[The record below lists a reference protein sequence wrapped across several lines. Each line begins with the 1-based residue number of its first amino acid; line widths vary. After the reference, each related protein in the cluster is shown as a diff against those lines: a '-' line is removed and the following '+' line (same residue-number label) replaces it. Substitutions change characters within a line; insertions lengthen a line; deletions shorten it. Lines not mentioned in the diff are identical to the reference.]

1 MDLKYIQTDNAPQA
15 VGPYSQAVRAGGL
28 LFVSGQLP
36 IDPATGE
43 MVSGDAAK
51 QAEQCLRNV
60 LAILEAEKLTADN
73 IVRATIYLQDMNDF
87 SRVNE
92 VYAAFFEGKYPARVC
107 VEVSRLP
114 KEAAVEIDAVA
125 GC

>member
-1 MDLKYIQTDNAPQA
+1 MDLKYIQTDNAPRA

>member
-1 MDLKYIQTDNAPQA
+1 MDLKYIQTNNAPRA

>member
-1 MDLKYIQTDNAPQA
+1 MDLKYIQTNNAPQA
-15 VGPYSQAVRAGGL
+15 VGPYSQAVKAGNL

-36 IDPATGE
+36 LDPATGE
-43 MVSGDAAK
+43 MVGGDAAA
-51 QAEQCLRNV
+51 QANQCLRNII
-60 LAILEAEKLTADN
+60 AILEAENLSVDN
-73 IVRATIYLQDMNDF
+73 IVRITIYLQDMNDF

-92 VYAAFFEGKYPARVC
+92 VYAAFFAGKYPARVC

-125 GC
+125 CF

>member
-1 MDLKYIQTDNAPQA
+1 MDLKYIQTVNAPRA
-15 VGPYSQAVRAGGL
+15 VGPYSQAVKAGSL

-43 MVSGDAAK
+43 MVSGDAAA
-51 QAEQCLRNV
+51 QAEQCMRNV

>member
-1 MDLKYIQTDNAPQA
+1 MDLKYIETVNAPRA
-15 VGPYSQAVRAGGL
+15 VGPYSQAVKAGSL

-43 MVSGDAAK
+43 MVGGDAAA
-51 QAEQCLRNV
+51 QAEQCMRNV

>member
-1 MDLKYIQTDNAPQA
+1 MDLKYIQTNNAPQA
-15 VGPYSQAVRAGGL
+15 VGPYSQAVKAGNL

-36 IDPATGE
+36 LDPATGE
-43 MVSGDAAK
+43 MVGGDVAA
-51 QAEQCLRNV
+51 QANQCLRNII
-60 LAILEAEKLTADN
+60 AILEAENLSVDN
-73 IVRATIYLQDMNDF
+73 IVRITIYLQDMNDF

-92 VYAAFFEGKYPARVC
+92 VYAAFFAGKYPARVC

-125 GC
+125 CF